1 MKHITPDLIAP
12 IAGRPGMTQAHAT
25 SCDATASMLTG
36 NRRHLLAG
44 FACAGLSLW
53 LAPVARLHAQTTPAL
68 LLMAGAGYKRPVE
81 ALCAAFTQATGV
93 AVERS
98 YGNLQQVMTQAKASG
113 RVDVLV
119 GDADFIDKAKDLQLP
134 QRVSLGQGI
143 LALTWRRNLPVPAG
157 LSGLAGVREL
167 LATPAYSVTLP
178 NPQQA
183 IYGNA
188 ARQLLQAQG
197 LWDGLQVRLKVVG
210 TVPQVSA
217 YLTAGEVDIGFM
229 NLTEALAVKDQLG
242 GFIPLP
248 SGAGSYAAV
257 NIVAAMP
264 DASKMPEAP
273 VNQAQF
279 AHFLGTPVAQDIL
292 RRAGL

>member
-1 MKHITPDLIAP
+1 MTADHDASCHAIAS
-12 IAGRPGMTQAHAT
+12 TVCAT
-25 SCDATASMLTG
+25 GT
-36 NRRHLLAG
+36 RRRLLAG
-44 FACAGLSLW
+44 FAGAGLTLW
-53 LAPVARLHAQTTPAL
+53 LAPVTPLHAQTNPAL
-68 LLMAGAGYKRPVE
+68 LLLAGAGYKRPVE

-98 YGNLQQVMTQAKASG
+98 YGNLQQVLAQAKASG

-119 GDADFIDKAKDLQLP
+119 ADADFIDKAQDMKLP

-143 LALTWRRNLPVPAG
+143 LAVAWRRNLPVPGG

-167 LATPAYSVTLP
+167 LATPAYSVSLP

-188 ARQLLQAQG
+188 ARQLGLWEDLQA
-197 LWDGLQVRLKVVG
+197 RLKVVG

-217 YLTAGEVDIGFM
+217 YLTAGEVDVGFL

-242 GFIPLP
+242 GFIQLP

-264 DASKMPEAP
+264 EA
-273 VNQAQF
+273 
-279 AHFLGTPVAQDIL
+279 
-292 RRAGL
+292 

>member
-1 MKHITPDLIAP
+1 MSAGHHAP
-12 IAGRPGMTQAHAT
+12 CHASASTVFAAGT
-25 SCDATASMLTG
+25 
-36 NRRHLLAG
+36 RRHLLAS
-44 FACAGLSLW
+44 FAGTGLSLW
-53 LAPVARLHAQTTPAL
+53 LAPVVRLHAQTTPAL

-98 YGNLQQVMTQAKASG
+98 YGNLQQVLAQAKASA

-119 GDADFIDKAKDLQLP
+119 GDADFIDKAQDLKLP
-134 QRVSLGQGI
+134 QRIALGQGI
-143 LALTWRRNLPVPAG
+143 LALAWRRNLPVPAG

-197 LWDGLQVRLKVVG
+197 LWEGLQARLKVVG

-217 YLTAGEVDIGFM
+217 YLTAGEVDIGFL

-242 GFIPLP
+242 GFIQLP
-248 SGAGSYAAV
+248 SGAGSYVAV

-264 DASKMPEAP
+264 DVSKVPEAP

-279 AHFLGTPVAQDIL
+279 ALFLGTPVAQDIL

>member
-1 MKHITPDLIAP
+1 MAS
-12 IAGRPGMTQAHAT
+12 ACAT
-25 SCDATASMLTG
+25 SRDTTASARTG
-36 NRRHLLAG
+36 VGTRRQLLVSAAG
-44 FACAGLSLW
+44 AGLSLW
-53 LAPVARLHAQTTPAL
+53 LAPVTRLHAQTHSAL

-98 YGNLQQVMTQAKASG
+98 YGNLQQVLAQAKASG

-134 QRVSLGQGI
+134 QRISLGQGI
-143 LALTWRRNLPVPAG
+143 LALAWRRQLPVSGGA
-157 LSGLAGVREL
+157 SGLAGVREL
-167 LATPAYSVTLP
+167 LATPGYSVALP
-178 NPQQA
+178 SPQQA

-197 LWDGLQVRLKVVG
+197 LWDGLQARLKVVS

-242 GFIPLP
+242 GFIEVP
-248 SGAGSYAAV
+248 SGAGSYATV
-257 NIVAAMP
+257 HIVAAMP
-264 DASKMPEAP
+264 DMKNVPEAL
-273 VNQAQF
+273 VNQEKF
-279 AHFLGTPVAQDIL
+279 ALFLGTSLAQDIL

>member
-1 MKHITPDLIAP
+1 MTVDHDVSCHVIAS
-12 IAGRPGMTQAHAT
+12 AVFAVAT
-25 SCDATASMLTG
+25 
-36 NRRHLLAG
+36 RRRLLAG
-44 FACAGLSLW
+44 FTAVSLALW
-53 LAPVARLHAQTTPAL
+53 LAPVAPLHAQTNPAL

-98 YGNLQQVMTQAKASG
+98 YGNLQQVLAQAKASG

-134 QRVSLGQGI
+134 QRVALGQGI
-143 LALTWRRNLPVPAG
+143 LALAWRRNLPVPAG

-167 LATPAYSVTLP
+167 LATPTYSVTLP

-197 LWDGLQVRLKVVG
+197 LWDGLQARLKVVG

-242 GFIPLP
+242 GFIQLP
-248 SGAGSYAAV
+248 SGPGSYAVV

-264 DASKMPEAP
+264 DVSKMPVAP
-273 VNQAQF
+273 ANQTQF
-279 AHFLGTPVAQDIL
+279 ARFLGTPVAQDIL